1 VADGDPTSI
10 TPWPWRGRKSKGFY
24 LKIDTNTKERSIGQK
39 HDQNSSL
46 EKSKKKMRQNWRD
59 IKHIFPRNKSS
70 WPPDLNV
77 SRSPFDKPK
86 ISNHNRRPRAFDKPI
101 KLQFSLLF
109 PNPVIEAGTLSK
121 NTLS

>member
-46 EKSKKKMRQNWRD
+46 EIKKKKNETKLERYQTY
-59 IKHIFPRNKSS
+59 FP
-70 WPPDLNV
+70 
-77 SRSPFDKPK
+77 
-86 ISNHNRRPRAFDKPI
+86 
-101 KLQFSLLF
+101 
-109 PNPVIEAGTLSK
+109 
-121 NTLS
+121 